1 MIKYA
6 LGCAEGHEFESWF
19 PDSGAYESLRKK
31 RLVSCP
37 ECGSTDVGKAIMA
50 PAVVGAERA
59 ETDRQPEILADD
71 KRTHIRQMVARL
83 RHEIEASTLDVGA
96 RFPEMARAM
105 HQGDEPEQAIRG
117 RASLAE
123 AKALLEEG
131 VQVMPMPALA
141 DELN

>member
-6 LGCAEGHEFESWF
+6 LGCADGHEFESWF
-19 PDSGAYESLRKK
+19 PDSGAYESLRE
-31 RLVSCP
+31 RGLVACP
-37 ECGSTDVGKAIMA
+37 ECGSTEVGKAIMA
-50 PAVVGAERA
+50 PAVVGVERA
-59 ETDRQPEILADD
+59 VAEKPAETLVDD
-71 KRTHIRQMVARL
+71 KRRQVRAMVARL
-83 RHEIEASTLDVGA
+83 RHEIEANTVDVGA

-117 RASLAE
+117 QASLAE
-123 AKALLEEG
+123 AKGLIEEG

>member
-19 PDSGAYESLRKK
+19 PDSRAYESLRKRK
-31 RLVSCP
+31 LVTCP
-37 ECGSTDVGKAIMA
+37 ECGSTEVGKAIMA

-59 ETDRQPEILADD
+59 VTDGPPEPLVDD
-71 KRTHIRQMVARL
+71 KRRRFRHMVARL
-83 RHEIEASTLDVGA
+83 RHKIEASTVDVGA

-105 HQGDEPEQAIRG
+105 HQGEEPEQAIRG

-123 AKALLEEG
+123 AKALVEEG
-131 VQVMPMPALA
+131 VQVMPIPGLA